1 MTDDLINAIEFL
13 APYAETIMELKN
25 KIEALRSVE
34 TDTEASQRALSKAK
48 AELKSTTEAR
58 IASEKGIQN
67 VKQAEIESRAR
78 VDKLVADANDRSA
91 KILSDAVGNAQANVD
106 ALNTKY
112 AKQLSDLDQRIQE
125 RTDVLSKLEASIT
138 ERRKEHDS
146 ILASMASLKA
156 RLIG

>member
-125 RTDVLSKLEASIT
+125 RVDVLSKLEASIT